1 MAIDFSVDEEFQE
14 QLDWMRTFV
23 DEEIEPLELFYDDM
37 SATNWKKAIAPLKQ
51 QVRDRGLWACHL
63 DPELGGQ
70 GFGQVKLA
78 LMHEILGRCSTAP
91 NVFGNQAPDSGN
103 SELIAIGATPYQRE
117 TWLEPLLRG
126 DITSSFSLTE
136 PHYSGS
142 DPTMINTHAER
153 DGDEYVI
160 NGHKWFASN
169 ASNADFIL
177 VMAVTNP
184 DNPPHKAA
192 SFFIVPKGTP
202 GLNIVRNVFNMHHPY
217 PGHFRSGGHA
227 EILFENC
234 RVPVENRV
242 GNEGDGFR
250 YIIDSWNAERILIA
264 SEALGD
270 GYWFTDKA
278 SAYASQREVFGRPI
292 GANQGVQF
300 PIALSYAHLEAARM
314 VRDRAAELFDA
325 EQPCGAEA
333 NMAKLLAADASW
345 EAANA
350 CLNTYGGAGFDTEA
364 DVERK
369 FRETRLWSIAPVNNN
384 LVLAFIGQRV
394 LGMPRSY

>member
-1 MAIDFSVDEEFQE
+1 MTTDTKEHIDSIRQSVRDICKNFPGSYWRGLEDDRLYPTEFVNELTRLGMLSVLIPEEYGGAGLGLNEGGAI
-14 QLDWMRTFV
+14 L
-23 DEEIEPLELFYDDM
+23 EEICKSGANAAACHAQMYTMGVLLRHGSDELKQRYLPQVAAGELRLQAFAVTEPDAGSETTKIRTTAVRKGDNYVVNGQKMYISRVQHSDLMVLLARTTPYDELEDKTKGLSCFILDLRTAKGLDVR
-37 SATNWKKAIAPLKQ
+37 PLK
-51 QVRDRGLWACHL
+51 
-63 DPELGGQ
+63 
-70 GFGQVKLA
+70 
-78 LMHEILGRCSTAP
+78 LMLNHHSTALFFD
-91 NVFGNQAPDSGN
+91 NVEIPAEN
-103 SELIAIGATPYQRE
+103 LI
-117 TWLEPLLRG
+117 
-126 DITSSFSLTE
+126 
-136 PHYSGS
+136 
-142 DPTMINTHAER
+142 
-153 DGDEYVI
+153 
-160 NGHKWFASN
+160 
-169 ASNADFIL
+169 
-177 VMAVTNP
+177 
-184 DNPPHKAA
+184 
-192 SFFIVPKGTP
+192 
-202 GLNIVRNVFNMHHPY
+202 
-217 PGHFRSGGHA
+217 
-227 EILFENC
+227 
-234 RVPVENRV
+234 

-300 PIALSYAHLEAARM
+300 PIALAYTHLEAARM
-314 VRDRAAELFDA
+314 VRDRAADLFDA
-325 EQPCGAEA
+325 EKPCGPEA
-333 NMAKLLAADASW
+333 NMSKLLAADASW